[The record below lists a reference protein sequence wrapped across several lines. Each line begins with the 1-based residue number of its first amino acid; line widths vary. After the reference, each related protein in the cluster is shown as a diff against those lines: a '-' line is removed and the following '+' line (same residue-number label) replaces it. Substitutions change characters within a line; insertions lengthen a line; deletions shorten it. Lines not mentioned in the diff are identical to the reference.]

1 MSFSQ
6 TIRLAS
12 LPDSPIALPPCALI
26 ACTIRLLI
34 RPDSTISTTST
45 VAASLTRLPSTNSER
60 ISSRFS
66 MSLIIGPPPCTTT
79 GLTLHC
85 FISTT
90 SRANSS
96 IAASLPIA
104 WPPSLMTM
112 VAPS

>member
-1 MSFSQ
+1 
-6 TIRLAS
+6 
-12 LPDSPIALPPCALI
+12 
-26 ACTIRLLI
+26 
-34 RPDSTISTTST
+34 
-45 VAASLTRLPSTNSER
+45 
-60 ISSRFS
+60 

-79 GLTLHC
+79 GFTLHC

-96 IAASLPIA
+96 MPASLPMA

>member
-1 MSFSQ
+1 M
-6 TIRLAS
+6 
-12 LPDSPIALPPCALI
+12 PPWALI

-34 RPDSTISTTST
+34 LPASTISTTST
-45 VAASLTRLPSTNSER
+45 VASSLTRLPSTNSDLM
-60 ISSRFS
+60 SSRFS
-66 MSLIIGPPPCTTT
+66 ISLIIGPPPCTTT

-90 SRANSS
+90 SRANSA
-96 IAASLPIA
+96 IAASLPMA